1 MVPEFVPG
9 LQLAREFY
17 ATAVRPLLAEQF
29 PRVPYAAA
37 LIGPGSEVVGFDSQR
52 STDHDWGP
60 RLQIF
65 LPDGDAD
72 RHAAV
77 LTAMLG
83 SRLPESFRGYP
94 VAFPVTREPGGA
106 ARHRVQVTGVGT
118 RLTSHLGFDPRHDVT
133 LLDWLATPAQ
143 RLAEFTTG
151 EVFHDGPGELSR
163 ARAAMAWYPATCG
176 CTCWPAS
183 GSVSGRRKPFPAG
196 ARRPAMT
203 SARPSSPP
211 AWPAT

>member
-9 LQLAREFY
+9 LQLSREFY
-17 ATAVRPLLAEQF
+17 ATAVRPLLAEQS

-37 LIGPGSEVVGFDSQR
+37 LLGPGSEVAGFDSQR

-65 LPDGDAD
+65 LPDRDADRHADRDAD
-72 RHAAV
+72 RHAAD
-77 LTAMLG
+77 LTAMLA

-94 VAFPVTREPGGA
+94 VAFPVTRGPGTV
-106 ARHRVQVTGVGT
+106 RHRVQVTALGT
-118 RLTSHLGFDPRHDVT
+118 WLTSHLGFDPRHVVT

-163 ARAAMAWYPATCG
+163 ARPMP
-176 CTCWPAS
+176 
-183 GSVSGRRKPFPAG
+183 GR
-196 ARRPAMT
+196 
-203 SARPSSPP
+203 SARSRPGWGKP
-211 AWPAT
+211 